1 MKNLLKL
8 SVFVFISSLYAC
20 SSGAKSQES
29 QDLRSNKKKVRI
41 TESSFRTGDIIF
53 QSSFSGQSKA
63 VSLATHSKYTHCGI
77 IVVKNGKNHVL
88 EAVQPV
94 RITPIEEWISHGDDG
109 HYLVKRLINAD
120 EVLNDSITAIMLS
133 EGSKHKGKNYDLT
146 FEWDD
151 DRMYCSEL
159 VWKIYQRSTGLEVG
173 TLATLSSFDLS
184 HPVVKE
190 KLKERYG
197 DKIPMDEVVIS
208 PQAIVDSELLENV
221 FDNF

>member
-1 MKNLLKL
+1 MKQTLKVGAL
-8 SVFVFISSLYAC
+8 ILTIVLYGC
-20 SSGAKSQES
+20 SANSQEADKKKSKSQENVF
-29 QDLRSNKKKVRI
+29 Q
-41 TESSFRTGDIIF
+41 TGDIIF

-94 RITPIEEWISHGDDG
+94 KITPIDEWISHGDDG
-109 HYLVKRLINAD
+109 HYLVKRLIQAD
-120 EVLNDSITAIMLS
+120 EALNDSIIEIMLN

-146 FEWDD
+146 FEWSD

-159 VWKIYQRSTGLEVG
+159 VWKLYQRSTGLEVG
-173 TLATLSSFDLS
+173 ELAKLSSFDLS

-190 KLKERYG
+190 KLNERYG
-197 DKIPMDEVVIS
+197 DKIPMDEIVIS
-208 PQAIVDSELLENV
+208 PQAIVDSELLKTV
-221 FDNF
+221 FDNY